1 MTTNGSEL
9 TRIAWLQAFPF
20 VRLFQ
25 TLRLSLGVS
34 RLLLAFVAVV
44 LCYFGGRVLDTFW
57 GQHGGVVTRLH
68 DGRVQREIEAY
79 GTSTFAEYHAWLREA
94 QKEQDQRAFHVLR
107 DVDLASTPDQA
118 KTSLAVQT
126 LRELVLDAKHQ
137 QELTDL
143 RKIVDRRLEVGLKAV
158 AGDGDLS
165 ASDRTEKR
173 RNLINAADA
182 VNHVL
187 SAARGPGGADAGSTQ
202 RVIEL
207 LLAADPNGEPRQRS
221 EDQGKLVRAAARM
234 AQFRQYER
242 CQPRGTFISL
252 LMYET
257 RCFAGAIQGVCAGRW
272 GFGAGAFDHPP
283 AMCGSIE
290 SAARGFCWLLN
301 QRPWYAVLF
310 GLYCLVVFAYF
321 GGAICRSAAVQAA
334 RDESIA
340 IGASLQFVR
349 QRFSGFLMAPLLPIA
364 VFVGIGSLLFVG
376 GLLGAI
382 GYIGEL
388 ATGLFY
394 PLALLGG
401 LALSVI
407 AVVTVL
413 SFHLMWPTIAVEGSD
428 GFDALSRA
436 CSYVT
441 SRIWHVGFY
450 SFVLLLYGGIAFV
463 IGRVVFAVLLKFAH
477 KFTGLGMNLAIS
489 AESAG
494 TGKLNAMWMMPAWAD
509 LSLLPS
515 TGDTPF
521 WGTFFNAPL
530 DGWEGVG
537 AGLLTLWVYLL
548 ITVLG
553 AFVVSYYFCGSTQMY
568 FLLRREVDATD
579 FDDVYYEA
587 PAEPAPAAAVSLEAP
602 AAPTA
607 APSGEAPAA
616 GESPTA

>member
-1 MTTNGSEL
+1 MSTNGSEL
-9 TRIAWLQAFPF
+9 SRIAWLQAFPF

-44 LCYFGGRVLDTFW
+44 LCYFGGRVLDSTW
-57 GQHGGVVTRLH
+57 GPHGGVIARLH
-68 DGRVQREIEAY
+68 DGRVQQEIEAY
-79 GTSTFAEYHAWLREA
+79 GTSTFAEYHAWVREA
-94 QKEQDQRAFHVLR
+94 QKEQDQRAFQVLK
-107 DVDLASTPDQA
+107 DAELASTPEQA
-118 KTSLAVQT
+118 KTALAVQT
-126 LRELVLDAKHQ
+126 LRELALDAKQQ
-137 QELTDL
+137 QELSEL
-143 RKIVDRRLEVGLKAV
+143 RRTVERRLEAGHKAV
-158 AGDGDLS
+158 ASDSDLS

-173 RNLINAADA
+173 RSLIEAADTL
-182 VNHVL
+182 NRVL
-187 SAARGPGGADAGSTQ
+187 SAARSSGAADAGGAQ
-202 RVIEL
+202 RMIEL
-207 LLAADPNGEPRQRS
+207 LLGADPNSDPRQRS
-221 EDQGKLVRAAARM
+221 EDQGKLIRATARM

-257 RCFAGAIQGVCAGRW
+257 RCFAGAIQGVCSGRW
-272 GFGAGAFDHPP
+272 GFQSDAFEHPP
-283 AMCGSIE
+283 AMCGSIA
-290 SAARGFCWLLN
+290 SAARGVCWLLN

-334 RDESIA
+334 RDESLA
-340 IGASLQFVR
+340 LGESLRFVR
-349 QRFSGFLMAPLLPIA
+349 QRFSGFLMAPLLPVA
-364 VFVGIGSLLFVG
+364 VFVGIGLLLFIG

-388 ATGLFY
+388 VTGVFY

-401 LALSVI
+401 FALSVVAI
-407 AVVTVL
+407 VAVL
-413 SFHLMWPTIAVEGSD
+413 SFHLMWPTIAAEGSD

-441 SRIWHVGFY
+441 SRLWHVGFY
-450 SFVLLLYGGIAFV
+450 SFVLLLYGGVAFV
-463 IGRVVFAVLLKFAH
+463 IGRAVFAGLLKFAH
-477 KFTGLGMNLAIS
+477 KFTGMGMNLAIS

-494 TGKLNAMWMMPAWAD
+494 TGKLNAMWTMPAWAD

-521 WGTFFNAPL
+521 WGTFFNGPL
-530 DGWEGVG
+530 DGWESVG
-537 AGLLTLWVYLL
+537 AGLLAMWVYLL
-548 ITVLG
+548 ITLLG

-579 FDDVYYEA
+579 YDEVYYEA
-587 PAEPAPAAAVSLEAP
+587 PAEPAAAAVSPVTPAP
-602 AAPTA
+602 LTDETPPADATA
-607 APSGEAPAA
+607 
-616 GESPTA
+616 T